1 MGVKRT
7 HLSTIKI
14 RSRKLFDH
22 LIRYNP
28 FITNVIIEGKIDG
41 SEEKVDQWEDIYRTN
56 DRNGRLRQIIWGEWN
71 DSGKRLMEIKIRKDK
86 AKHLEGKI
94 V

>member
-1 MGVKRT
+1 MGVKRR

-41 SEEKVDQWEDIYRTN
+41 SEEKVD
-56 DRNGRLRQIIWGEWN
+56 
-71 DSGKRLMEIKIRKDK
+71 
-86 AKHLEGKI
+86 
-94 V
+94 